1 MLTWSCRTAFL
12 GFATVAISSSFGLSC
27 MQAATESLPTQ
38 ATPQQQFIQ
47 AFQPFCGQAYAAK
60 IVADDQPS
68 PAWDYP
74 LIVHIRDCEDA
85 VIRMPLHVGED
96 RSRTWVLTLHEEF
109 IDFQHIHLHED
120 GSPDAVS
127 PYGGK
132 TSEAGTST
140 LQSFPADPASQAL
153 FIANGLDVSV
163 NNIWIIDFPNEHT
176 MRYRLTRPGR
186 LFEVHADLRQPIE
199 IPPPAWGYT
208 P

>member
-1 MLTWSCRTAFL
+1 MLKPKNLNAILGIAIVVMSAAVGPACMRTAPEPS
-12 GFATVAISSSFGLSC
+12 ATQVA
-27 MQAATESLPTQ
+27 A
-38 ATPQQQFIQ
+38 QQQFMQ
-47 AFQPFCGQAYAAK
+47 ALRPYCGQAFAAK
-60 IVADDQPS
+60 IVEDSQPS
-68 PAWDYP
+68 PAWDHP

-96 RSRTWVLTLHEEF
+96 RSRTWVLTLHGDF

-132 TSEAGTST
+132 TIDAGTST
-140 LQSFPADPASQAL
+140 MQSFPADPASQAL

-163 NNIWIIDFPNEHT
+163 NNVWIIDFPDEHT
-176 MRYRLTRPGR
+176 LRYRLTRPGR
-186 LFEVHADLRQPIE
+186 LFEVHADLRQPIA
-199 IPPPAWGYT
+199 IPPPAWGYE